1 MEKRAFW
8 MALVALMLSIGTIGV
23 MIMSVWEM
31 SVIDSNTF
39 ISAIVGLMA
48 LVFTLLVGYQIYNA
62 ITAREKMESMRN
74 EMSARLKEIDILK
87 ANVQNL
93 QQASE
98 KKINALYNEFAQGGN
113 ILQARTA
120 ALNPK
125 DDYVAF
131 LKMISAIRA
140 ALDVDNREEGYGWML
155 NELKTYMLLLNN
167 TYPFSGSSNEIPM
180 IVNEYRK
187 KYKDDDAAIRSHDN
201 YYIIRD
207 TYEPLMADFEKR
219 LDGIAQM
226 KAMSLTEVG
235 EELKV
240 E

>member
-8 MALVALMLSIGTIGV
+8 MALVALMLPILTLAIIVMDVWSI
-23 MIMSVWEM
+23 

-39 ISAIVGLMA
+39 ISAMVGIMT
-48 LVFTLLVGYQIYNA
+48 LVFTLLIGYQIYNT
-62 ITAREKMESMRN
+62 IDTKQKLEEID
-74 EMSARLKEIDILK
+74 RLKSDL
-87 ANVQNL
+87 QNF

-98 KKINALYNEFAQGGN
+98 KKTTALYNEFAQGGY
-113 ILQARTA
+113 ILQARTVTQ
-120 ALNPK
+120 NPK

-131 LKMISAIRA
+131 LKMLSAIRA
-140 ALDVDNREEGYGWML
+140 ALDVDNRDEGYGWML
-155 NELKTYMLLLNN
+155 DELKTYMLLLNN
-167 TYPFSGSSNEIPM
+167 TYPFSGSSDTIPM
-180 IVNEYRK
+180 IVEEYRK
-187 KYKDDDAAIRSHDN
+187 KYKDDDKAIRLHDN

-207 TYEPLMADFEKR
+207 RYEPLMADFERR

-235 EELKV
+235 KEHKV

>member
-8 MALVALMLSIGTIGV
+8 MALIALMLSIITLAIIV
-23 MIMSVWEM
+23 MDVWSI

-39 ISAIVGLMA
+39 ISAMVGIMT
-48 LVFTLLVGYQIYNA
+48 LVFTLLIGYQIYNA
-62 ITAREKMESMRN
+62 INAREKMEAMRG
-74 EMSARLKEIDILK
+74 EIDARLKEVEIIK
-87 ANVQNL
+87 GNV
-93 QQASE
+93 E
-98 KKINALYNEFAQGGN
+98 ALTNEFRQGGY
-113 ILQARTA
+113 ILQARIEAKT
-120 ALNPK
+120 PMHQ
-125 DDYVAF
+125 YVAF
-131 LKMISAIRA
+131 LKMLSAIRA

-155 NELKTYMLLLNN
+155 NELKEYMLLLNN
-167 TYPFSGSSNEIPM
+167 TYPFSGSSDVIPM

-187 KYKDDDAAIRSHDN
+187 KYKNDDAAIRSHDN

>member
-1 MEKRAFW
+1 
-8 MALVALMLSIGTIGV
+8 MALVALMLSMGTIGV

-113 ILQARTA
+113 ILQ
-120 ALNPK
+120 N
-125 DDYVAF
+125 
-131 LKMISAIRA
+131 IGI
-140 ALDVDNREEGYGWML
+140 
-155 NELKTYMLLLNN
+155 
-167 TYPFSGSSNEIPM
+167 GSN
-180 IVNEYRK
+180 K
-187 KYKDDDAAIRSHDN
+187 
-201 YYIIRD
+201 
-207 TYEPLMADFEKR
+207 
-219 LDGIAQM
+219 Q
-226 KAMSLTEVG
+226 SLRCAY
-235 EELKV
+235 
-240 E
+240 